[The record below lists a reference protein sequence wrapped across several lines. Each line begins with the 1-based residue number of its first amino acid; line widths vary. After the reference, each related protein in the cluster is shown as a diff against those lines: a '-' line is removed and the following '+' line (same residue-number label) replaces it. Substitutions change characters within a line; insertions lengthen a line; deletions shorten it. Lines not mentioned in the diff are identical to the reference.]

1 MGAGETT
8 QEKRVAARHV
18 VRTATIAALG
28 GLLFG
33 YDTGVIG
40 SAMLFI
46 KDAFGEPLTSF
57 EQGLIVGA
65 VPVGAIFGAAASG
78 GISDRYG
85 RRRTIMVSALIFI
98 VGTTLSAVAGNVEV
112 LTAGRVMIGVAIG
125 LASAACPVYISE
137 VAPKQLRGRLV
148 TLFQLAVTVGIL
160 LAYLV
165 GAAFSASQDWR
176 AMIIVGVTPAVILA
190 IGMRRMPQS
199 PRWLVMIG
207 EGSEAAA
214 TLRYLNPGESEE
226 EIEQDLNEIRAG
238 LSTETGGYS
247 ELFTPLVR
255 MALFVGVMLAILQQI
270 TGINTVIYYAPTIL
284 QNAGFS
290 SDTTAI
296 LAGGGVAVVNVLA
309 TIWALR
315 LVQGYG
321 RRTLLMAGVGGMAVA
336 LFALGI
342 AFKLD
347 GSTQSIIAIV
357 SLMVFV
363 LSFAISLG
371 PIFWILNSELYPM
384 RVRSKAAGIGTMF
397 NWAFNFIVSLTFLLL
412 IEDLGTSNTFWL
424 YGAISLLTIL
434 FVARFVP
441 ETKDRSLEEI
451 ENDWRK
457 RANLEPLDLTRKTP
471 AAPGR

>member
-1 MGAGETT
+1 M
-8 QEKRVAARHV
+8 
-18 VRTATIAALG
+18 
-28 GLLFG
+28 
-33 YDTGVIG
+33 
-40 SAMLFI
+40 
-46 KDAFGEPLTSF
+46 
-57 EQGLIVGA
+57 
-65 VPVGAIFGAAASG
+65 
-78 GISDRYG
+78 
-85 RRRTIMVSALIFI
+85 
-98 VGTTLSAVAGNVEV
+98 
-112 LTAGRVMIGVAIG
+112 
-125 LASAACPVYISE
+125 
-137 VAPKQLRGRLV
+137 

-165 GAAFSASQDWR
+165 GAAFSASHDWR
-176 AMIIVGVTPAVILA
+176 AMIIVGVTPAVVLA

-238 LSTETGGYS
+238 LSTETGGYG

-321 RRTLLMAGVGGMAVA
+321 RRTPADGRGGRHGGGA
-336 LFALGI
+336 LRPRRRVQARRP
-342 AFKLD
+342 AAA
-347 GSTQSIIAIV
+347 QSVLAIV

-424 YGAISLLTIL
+424 YGAISLSDHPVRGQVRAGDQGPVTGGDRERLAQ
-434 FVARFVP
+434 AR
-441 ETKDRSLEEI
+441 R
-451 ENDWRK
+451 
-457 RANLEPLDLTRKTP
+457 LEPLDLTRKTP
-471 AAPGR
+471 AAPGP